1 VCDFVSRN
9 TGQHDA
15 NQGQVSRSVGGAV
28 AVVFRPENEHRQDQ
42 ESQVK
47 ANLDSEQASNVNG
60 ETSHE
65 VWLLQVFYMVRYI
78 GSGSGK

>member
-1 VCDFVSRN
+1 
-9 TGQHDA
+9 
-15 NQGQVSRSVGGAV
+15 V

-42 ESQVK
+42 KRQVK
-47 ANLDSEQASNVNG
+47 PDLDSEQASDVNG

-65 VWLLQVFYMVRYI
+65 VWLLQVFYMVGYI